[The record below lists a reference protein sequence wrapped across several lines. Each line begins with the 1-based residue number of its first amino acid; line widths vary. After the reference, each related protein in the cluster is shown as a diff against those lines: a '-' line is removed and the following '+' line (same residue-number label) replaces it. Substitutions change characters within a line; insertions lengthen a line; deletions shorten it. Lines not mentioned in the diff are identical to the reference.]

1 MPDVYS
7 KPNLGDSEEA
17 PQVEK
22 DLQVKGHALHELQGH
37 THNPLSSFCYRPDN
51 VRFETQDAHEKIVLL
66 LRQHPI
72 VNIPWILIALVLVFA
87 PIILGAFPLI
97 DFLPE
102 RYQFISIVIWYLVV
116 TAFVIES
123 FLSWFFNIYIVTDEK
138 IVDIDFHN
146 LIYKEVSDAK
156 ISSIQ
161 EVNHSVG
168 GVIGT
173 MFNFG
178 HIKIQTAGAVP
189 TFDFLNVSE
198 PARVVRIIGE
208 LRQEEEQEAIEGR
221 TR

>member
-1 MPDVYS
+1 MPDLYAS
-7 KPNLGDSEEA
+7 GGE
-17 PQVEK
+17 QIEK
-22 DLQVKGHALHELQGH
+22 DLHARGEARHQLQGH
-37 THNPLSSFCYRPDN
+37 SHNPLSSFCYRPDN
-51 VRFETQDAHEKIVLL
+51 VKFETQDQHEKVVLL

-72 VNIPWILIALVLVFA
+72 VNIPWILIAGVLIFAPLVL
-87 PIILGAFPLI
+87 GSFPLI

-102 RYQFISIVIWYLVV
+102 RFQFISIIIWYLVV

-123 FLSWFFNIYIVTDEK
+123 FLSWFFNIYILTDER

-156 ISSIQ
+156 ISNIQ

-168 GVIGT
+168 GVVGT
-173 MFNFG
+173 VFNFG
-178 HIKIQTAGAVP
+178 DIKIQTAGAVP
-189 TFDFLNVSE
+189 TFDFLNVAN

-208 LRQEEEQEAIEGR
+208 LRQEEEQETLEGR

>member
-1 MPDVYS
+1 MPEVYTS
-7 KPNLGDSEEA
+7 DE

-22 DLQVKGHALHELQGH
+22 DLHARGEARHNLAGH

-51 VRFETQDAHEKIVLL
+51 ARFETQDRNEKIILL
-66 LRQHPI
+66 LRQHPL
-72 VNIPWILIALVLVFA
+72 VNVPWVLITLVLVFA
-87 PIILGAFPLI
+87 PIVLGYFPLI

-102 RYQFISIVIWYLVV
+102 RFQFISIIMWYLVV
-116 TAFVIES
+116 SAFVIES
-123 FLSWFFNIYIVTDEK
+123 FLSWFFNIYILTDERV
-138 IVDIDFHN
+138 VDIDFHN

-156 ISSIQ
+156 ISNIQ

-173 MFNFG
+173 LFNFG

-189 TFDFLNVSE
+189 TFDFLNVSD

-208 LRQEEEQEAIEGR
+208 LRQEEEQETLEGR
-221 TR
+221 AR